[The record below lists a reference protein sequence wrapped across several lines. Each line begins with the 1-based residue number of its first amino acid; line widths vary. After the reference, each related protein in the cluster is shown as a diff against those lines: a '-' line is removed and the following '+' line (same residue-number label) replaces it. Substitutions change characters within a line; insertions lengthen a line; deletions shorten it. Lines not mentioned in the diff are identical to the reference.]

1 MAGRGYVTPDDV
13 KGIAVPVLAHRL
25 VLTPDAKV
33 ENVGKRSVLRDVLDG
48 VAVPTV

>member
-1 MAGRGYVTPDDV
+1 MAGRGYLTPDDV

-33 ENVGKRSVLRDVLDG
+33 ENVGKRRVLREVLDG
-48 VAVPTV
+48 VPVPTV